1 MYLNA
6 RSVGLH
12 DHTLMKGFETL
23 KAYGLF
29 DRNVPR
35 YTSYPTATHFK
46 AQVEPDRQARWLQQL
61 QPRQSISLYVHIPF
75 CRRVC
80 WFCACRTQGLAGDS
94 RLNRYLDGLHR
105 EIAWVADRLPPG
117 VTVSRLHLGGGTPT
131 LLSPDQLSVL
141 VGAIQHRFEF
151 DHRIEF
157 SVEIDPNEID
167 SERLAVLSHAGMNR
181 ASVGV
186 QDFDPRVQQAIG
198 RSQSYEITAQVV
210 SQLRAHDIQ
219 SLNVDMLYGLP
230 YQTEARLVRS
240 IELLH
245 ALAPDRVALYG
256 YAHVP
261 WMAKRQILI
270 PTDALPSTEA
280 RFYLA
285 ERAHSQWT
293 SQGYEAIGIDHFAR
307 PDDGLARAKHQG
319 LLRRN
324 FQGYTDDTAP
334 TLIGLG
340 ASAISK
346 YPQGFIQND
355 PDTAGYLAR
364 IETGQGA
371 GTRGHVFRG
380 EDGTRARAIEMLLCD
395 FAIDFHQLEAVDA
408 DGAAQCRQ
416 IASHVA
422 SNFGKAV
429 SLSEE
434 ALAIPPAMRP
444 LTRLIAQWFDGYEV
458 ASSAH
463 SSAI

>member
-1 MYLNA
+1 MCLNA
-6 RSVGLH
+6 LLVDLH
-12 DHTLMKGFETL
+12 DHRPMKGFETL

-46 AQVEPDRQARWLQQL
+46 AQVEPGLQVKWLQQL
-61 QPRQSISLYVHIPF
+61 QPGHPISLYVHIPF
-75 CRRVC
+75 CRRIC

-94 RLNRYLDGLHR
+94 RLERYLIGLHR
-105 EIAWVADRLPPG
+105 EIALVADVLREG

-131 LLSPDQLSVL
+131 LLSPDQLGAL
-141 VGAIQHRFEF
+141 VGTIRERFQFNAEC
-151 DHRIEF
+151 EF

-167 SERLAVLSHAGMNR
+167 SERLAVLAHAGMNR

-186 QDFDPRVQQAIG
+186 QDFDPRVQHAIG
-198 RSQSYEITAQVV
+198 RTQSFELTEQVV
-210 SQLRAHDIQ
+210 GQLRAHDIQ

-230 YQTEARLVRS
+230 HQTEARLIRS

-245 ALAPDRVALYG
+245 ALAPDRVALFG

-261 WMAKRQILI
+261 WMAKRQTMI
-270 PTDALPSTEA
+270 PTDALPSTEE
-280 RFYLA
+280 RFFLA
-285 ERAHSQWT
+285 ERAHIQWI
-293 SQGYEAIGIDHFAR
+293 SQGYEPIGIDHFAR
-307 PDDGLARAKHQG
+307 PDDGLAWAKHQG

-355 PDTAGYLAR
+355 PKTAGYLNR
-364 IETGQGA
+364 IETGQAA

-380 EDGTRARAIEMLLCD
+380 EDSVRARAIEMLLCD
-395 FAIDFHQLEAVDA
+395 FAIDFPQLDA
-408 DGAAQCRQ
+408 MDPIGATRCRQ
-416 IASHVA
+416 IAGHVA
-422 SNFGKAV
+422 SYFGDLVAFSGDAFV
-429 SLSEE
+429 
-434 ALAIPPAMRP
+434 IPPAARP

-458 ASSAH
+458 ASTAH